1 MLFLISQDGLCYEEC
16 KSLECLDKQ
25 IIVNGKVF
33 AELSSKNKAKQML
46 TNILELHRKVVEE
59 HSINYGIHACIIDL
73 RKMKGEIEND
83 SKGKKRVE

>member
-1 MLFLISQDGLCYEEC
+1 MLFLISQDGTKYEQC
-16 KSLECLDKQ
+16 NSLECLEKQ

-46 TNILELHRKVVEE
+46 NNILELHRKVVEE